1 MDQTNW
7 YIHKNKI
14 QAFLLAMLGIDAM
27 QLYLFKIILSPSFS
41 QEKKKKNKRMH
52 VVLEKEPT
60 LL

>member
-41 QEKKKKNKRMH
+41 QEKKKRT
-52 VVLEKEPT
+52 KECM
-60 LL
+60 